1 MRRPRLTRSA
11 GTVPGKP
18 LLEWRVQASL
28 DLIRIVTTIADDN
41 IDAAQALKDEIEA
54 KAARLP
60 EHPPALQGVRP
71 GPGVARNGRSRQL
84 HRALSGDS
92 ATCGDRQ
99 RGACTS
105 AMAMNSG
112 AGGLALTVAKIVE
125 FDLAPTM
132 LHISAR
138 LAMLTR
144 LSPLMNPPRTR

>member
-60 EHPPALQGVRP
+60 EHPVFTRRQDGSR
-71 GPGVARNGRSRQL
+71 ARAKWSSATTTSCSTGRLRNSWRSSTWCTHVGSDPETGRQRIGA
-84 HRALSGDS
+84 HRAWRKNIRL
-92 ATCGDRQ
+92 
-99 RGACTS
+99 
-105 AMAMNSG
+105 
-112 AGGLALTVAKIVE
+112 GLT
-125 FDLAPTM
+125 PT
-132 LHISAR
+132 LLLICAQIHTTT
-138 LAMLTR
+138 LTR
-144 LSPLMNPPRTR
+144 Y